1 MRASSSFREPGETL
15 KPHILEINS
24 LRKDLKIPEY
34 GRNIQK
40 MVEYA
45 MTLEDRE
52 QRNQCCKAILS
63 VMGQL
68 FPYLRDMEDF
78 QHKLWV
84 HLMIMSDF
92 KLDVD
97 SPYPMP
103 AREELVVKPDPIP
116 YPQGDMKFG
125 HYGRYAEKMITKC
138 SALEEG
144 EEKKQFAQAIANLMK
159 QNALN
164 WNRNTVTD
172 DVVLKDLQ
180 YLSKGRIDVT
190 HIQDLTAVKTIQGNK
205 LNDFL
210 EDGFRKVN
218 KKNKKRKFKKPL
230 NHR

>member
-1 MRASSSFREPGETL
+1 
-15 KPHILEINS
+15 
-24 LRKDLKIPEY
+24 
-34 GRNIQK
+34 
-40 MVEYA
+40 
-45 MTLEDRE
+45 
-52 QRNQCCKAILS
+52 
-63 VMGQL
+63 
-68 FPYLRDMEDF
+68 MEDF

-116 YPQGDMKFG
+116 YPQGDVKFG
-125 HYGRYAEKMITKC
+125 HYGRYAEKMIAKC

-144 EEKKQFAQAIANLMK
+144 EEKKQFSQAIANLMK

-180 YLSKGRIDVT
+180 YLSKGKIDVG

>member
-1 MRASSSFREPGETL
+1 MERMRASSSFREPGDQL
-15 KPHILEINS
+15 NPHVLEINS
-24 LRKDLKIPEY
+24 LRQDLMIPEY

-45 MTLEDRE
+45 MTLQDRE

-78 QHKLWV
+78 HHKLWV

-97 SPYPMP
+97 CPYPMP
-103 AREELVVKPDPIP
+103 GREELQERPQAMP
-116 YPQGDMKFG
+116 YPTGEVKFG
-125 HYGRYAEKMITKC
+125 HYGRYAESMIQKC
-138 SALEEG
+138 ALLEEG
-144 EEKKQFAQAIANLMK
+144 EEKKAFAQSIANLMK

-172 DVVLKDLQ
+172 DVVLKDLE
-180 YLSKGRIDVT
+180 YLSKGKIDVAGI
-190 HIQDLTAVKTIQGNK
+190 HDLTAVKTIQGNK

-210 EDGFRKVN
+210 EDGFRKKIN
-218 KKNKKRKFKKPL
+218 KNKKRKFKK
-230 NHR
+230 R

>member
-1 MRASSSFREPGETL
+1 MEMMRASSSFREPGEKL
-15 KPHILEINS
+15 NPHVLEINS
-24 LRKDLKIPEY
+24 LRQDLMIPEY

-78 QHKLWV
+78 HHKLWV

-97 SPYPMP
+97 CPYPMP
-103 AREELVVKPDPIP
+103 AREELQVRPQVLP
-116 YPQGDMKFG
+116 YPTCEVKFG
-125 HYGRYAEKMITKC
+125 HYGRYAESLIQKC
-138 SALEEG
+138 ALLEEG
-144 EEKKQFAQAIANLMK
+144 EEKKAFARSIANLMK

-180 YLSKGRIDVT
+180 YLSKGKIDVAG
-190 HIQDLTAVKTIQGNK
+190 IQDLTAVKTIQGNK

-210 EDGFRKVN
+210 EDGFRKKIN
-218 KKNKKRKFKKPL
+218 KNKKRKFKK
-230 NHR
+230 R

>member
-1 MRASSSFREPGETL
+1 MEERRASSSFRMASDVIKAHE
-15 KPHILEINS
+15 LEINS

-40 MVEYA
+40 MVEFA

-78 QHKLWV
+78 NHKLWV
-84 HLMIMSDF
+84 HLMIISNF
-92 KLDVD
+92 QLDVD
-97 SPYPMP
+97 CPYPMP
-103 AREELVVKPDPIP
+103 KQEELKEKPNRVA
-116 YPQGDMKFG
+116 YPSGDVKFG
-125 HYGRYAEKMITKC
+125 HYGRYVEKMIDKC
-138 SALEEG
+138 AVLDEG
-144 EEKKQFAQAIANLMK
+144 EEKKNFTQSIANLMK

-180 YLSKGRIDVT
+180 YLSKGKISVEN
-190 HIQDLTAVKTIQGNK
+190 IQELTAVKTIQGNK

-210 EDGFRKVN
+210 EDGFRKKN
-218 KKNKKRKFKKPL
+218 KKNKKRKFIK
-230 NHR
+230 R

>member
-1 MRASSSFREPGETL
+1 
-15 KPHILEINS
+15 LEINS
-24 LRKDLKIPEY
+24 LRQDLMIPEY

-78 QHKLWV
+78 HHKLWV

-97 SPYPMP
+97 CPYPMP
-103 AREELVVKPDPIP
+103 AREELRERPQVLP
-116 YPQGDMKFG
+116 YPTGEVKFG
-125 HYGRYAEKMITKC
+125 HYGRYAESMIQKC
-138 SALEEG
+138 SVLEEG
-144 EEKKQFAQAIANLMK
+144 EEKKAFAQSIANLMK

-180 YLSKGRIDVT
+180 YLSKGKIDVAG
-190 HIQDLTAVKTIQGNK
+190 IQDLTAVKTIQGNK

-210 EDGFRKVN
+210 EDGFRKKIN
-218 KKNKKRKFKKPL
+218 KNKKRKFKK
-230 NHR
+230 R

>member
-1 MRASSSFREPGETL
+1 MDVRRASSSFRLAEDVL
-15 KPHILEINS
+15 KPHELEINS

-78 QHKLWV
+78 NHKLWV
-84 HLMIMSDF
+84 HLMIISNF

-97 SPYPMP
+97 CPYPMP
-103 AREELVVKPDPIP
+103 NQEELKVKPQAMP
-116 YPQGDMKFG
+116 YPTGDVKFG
-125 HYGRYAEKMITKC
+125 HYGRYVEKMVDKC

-144 EEKKQFAQAIANLMK
+144 DEKKWFTQSIANLMK

-180 YLSKGRIDVT
+180 YLSKGKISVGD
-190 HIQDLTAVKTIQGNK
+190 IQELTAVKTIQGNK

-210 EDGFRKVN
+210 EEGFRKKN
-218 KKNKKRKFKKPL
+218 KKNKKRKFIK
-230 NHR
+230 R